1 MAADRNS
8 RLKEGITAE
17 ELETSEERP
26 KTKRMG
32 LVGTNMQHDSGEAGY
47 EEMEEEEFD
56 DDDFLARD
64 LQEEWG

>member
-32 LVGTNMQHDSGEAGY
+32 LLGTNMQHDSGY
-47 EEMEEEEFD
+47 EEVEEEEFD

>member
-17 ELETSEERP
+17 EMELGGE
-26 KTKRMG
+26 KRRRG
-32 LVGTNMQHDSGEAGY
+32 LVDDVVEGED
-47 EEMEEEEFD
+47 EETEEEIE
-56 DDDFLARD
+56 DDFLARD